1 MAYSQ
6 LAVGVTLTLL
16 FPGGVFAT
24 EAEIEAAR
32 AQWMELFSAGDGMA
46 VAEQSFSE
54 DALLLPPDSAPVE
67 GREAI
72 AAFWQDIFDV
82 GVTGLELD
90 TISIDVI
97 GDTGIV
103 TGYWTVTVPFDG
115 GGTTEVGGKELLIY
129 KKEADGVWRATRDI
143 WNDGR

>member
-1 MAYSQ
+1 MVVLR
-6 LAVGVTLTLL
+6 LAAAAALT
-16 FPGGVFAT
+16 FVAGGSLAT

-32 AQWMELFSAGDGMA
+32 AHWMELFSAGDGKA

-54 DALLLPPDSAPVE
+54 DAVLLPPDSAPVE

-72 AAFWQDIFDV
+72 AAFWQGIFDA
-82 GVTGLELD
+82 GVTGLKLD
-90 TISIDVI
+90 TLSIDVV

-103 TGYWTVTVPFDG
+103 TGYWTVTVPTEG

-129 KKEADGVWRATRDI
+129 RKEADGNWRATRDI
-143 WNDGR
+143 WNDGK